1 MPALT
6 SFFETNYK
14 LDVITQHVNVELV
27 INSTR
32 EGTEIAVLHD
42 RVLVELHKEQG
53 NLEYAV
59 GDLYV
64 GRVRKVLPSLNAAF
78 VDVGYERDAFLHYL
92 DLGPQYVSLKNYVK
106 RVMTGKQPS
115 SSLSDFQNAPD
126 IDKGGKIKDQIASS
140 QQILVQIAK
149 EPISS
154 KGPRLTTEVTLPG
167 RYIVLV
173 PFSNK
178 ISLSQRISNEEER
191 TRLRRLMQSIKPPNF
206 GVIVRTVAENKG
218 AAELHADLSEQVT
231 RWEQLYEGLKNT
243 RTVPS
248 RVLGEIARTNAVLRD
263 ILTPNFSAIHVND
276 EAIVGEVK
284 EFLRSIAPDKESIV
298 RYVKSKDLFDTFQI
312 HRQIKASFGK
322 QVNLK
327 SGAYLIIEHTEAMHV
342 IDVNSGGRKGGVKNQ
357 EENALATNLECAKE
371 IARILRL
378 RDMGG
383 IICIDFI
390 DMHDRANQKQLYD
403 ALKEAMA
410 DDKAKHNIL
419 APSRFGVVEIT
430 RQRVREVTNIKT
442 AEKCPSCEGKGTV
455 EAPILFTDTLE
466 NNLNYLAEEKKL
478 KKVLLTVHP
487 MVEAYLTKG
496 WWWQTILS
504 KWKKQFKMNIVLDAN
519 SSLQF
524 LEHHFYD
531 ESGEEITL

>member
-1 MPALT
+1 M
-6 SFFETNYK
+6 
-14 LDVITQHVNVELV
+14 NVELV
-27 INSTR
+27 INSTK

-42 RVLVELHKEQG
+42 RLLVELHKEQG
-53 NLEYAV
+53 NQEYAV

-78 VDVGYERDAFLHYL
+78 IDVGYERDAFLHYL
-92 DLGPQYVSLKNYVK
+92 DLGPQFASLKQYVK
-106 RVMTGKQPS
+106 RVMTGKQNS
-115 SSLSDFQNAPD
+115 SSLADFENMPD
-126 IDKGGKIKDQIASS
+126 IEKSGKIKDQIASS

-149 EPISS
+149 EPISA

-218 AAELHADLSEQVT
+218 AAELHADLSEQVA
-231 RWEQLYEGLKNT
+231 RWEELYEGLKKT

-248 RVLGEIARTNAVLRD
+248 RVMGEIAKTNAILRD

-284 EFLRSIAPDKESIV
+284 DFLKGIAPDKEGIV
-298 RYVKSKDLFDTFQI
+298 KFVKSRDLFDTFQI
-312 HRQIKASFGK
+312 HRQIKAIFGK

-357 EENALATNLECAKE
+357 EENALATNLECAEE

-390 DMHDRANQKQLYD
+390 DMHDRANQKKLHD

-419 APSRFGVVEIT
+419 PPSKFGVVEIT
-430 RQRVREVTNIKT
+430 RQRVREVTDIKT
-442 AEKCPSCEGKGTV
+442 SEKCPSCDGKGIV

-466 NNLNYLAEEKKL
+466 NNLRFIAEDKKHKQVTL
-478 KKVLLTVHP
+478 MVHP
-487 MVEAYLTKG
+487 MVEAYLSQG
-496 WWWQTILS
+496 WWWQTIIN
-504 KWKKQFKMNIVLDAN
+504 KWRKQLGLRINLECN

-524 LEHHFYD
+524 LEHHIYD
-531 ESGEEITL
+531 TAGEEINI

>member
-1 MPALT
+1 M
-6 SFFETNYK
+6 
-14 LDVITQHVNVELV
+14 NVELV

-42 RVLVELHKEQG
+42 RVLVELHKEQS

-92 DLGPQYVSLKNYVK
+92 DLGPQFASLKQYVK

-126 IDKGGKIKDQIASS
+126 IEKSGKIKDQIASS
-140 QQILVQIAK
+140 QQILVQVAK
-149 EPISS
+149 EPISA

-218 AAELHADLSEQVT
+218 AAELHADLSEQVA
-231 RWEQLYEGLKNT
+231 RWEELYEKLKGC

-248 RVLGEIARTNAVLRD
+248 RVMGEIAKTNAVLRD
-263 ILTPNFSAIHVND
+263 ILTPNFTAIHVND
-276 EAIVGEVK
+276 EGIVHEVK
-284 EFLRSIAPDKESIV
+284 EFLRNIAPDKESIV
-298 RYVKSKDLFDTFQI
+298 KYVKSKDLFDTFQI
-312 HRQIKASFGK
+312 HKQIKAIFGK

-357 EENALATNLECAKE
+357 EENALETNLECAKE

-390 DMHDRANQKQLYD
+390 DMHDRANQRKLHD

-419 APSRFGVVEIT
+419 PPSRFGVVEIT
-430 RQRVREVTNIKT
+430 RQRVREVTDIKT
-442 AEKCPSCEGKGTV
+442 AEKCPSCDGKGIV
-455 EAPILFTDTLE
+455 EAPILFTDTIE
-466 NNLNYLAEEKKL
+466 NNLRYIAESGKH
-478 KKVLLTVHP
+478 KKVSLLVHP

-496 WWWQTILS
+496 WWWQHLIS
-504 KWKKQFKMNIVLDAN
+504 KWRRQFKMGITLEQN

-524 LEHHFYD
+524 LEHHIYD
-531 ESGEEITL
+531 AEGEEIVG